1 MELVNTYTS
10 TSDYILH
17 DTCKSTMLDSENSKT
32 ISKMLTEEGSNFKEY
47 SIVLMNF

>member
-1 MELVNTYTS
+1 METVSFAERL
-10 TSDYILH
+10 DYILH